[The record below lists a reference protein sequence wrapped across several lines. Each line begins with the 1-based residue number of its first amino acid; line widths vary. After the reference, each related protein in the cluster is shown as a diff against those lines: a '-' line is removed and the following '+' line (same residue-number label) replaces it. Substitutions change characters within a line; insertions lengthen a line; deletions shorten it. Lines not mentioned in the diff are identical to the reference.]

1 MKKVNVDFW
10 GPHDLVFLFGSV
22 YMAIPI
28 CKKIK
33 KIWILYLYSKIEFID
48 IFQIWFLKVEKELNC
63 IIKVFYTDGG
73 KEFIF
78 VKLKTFY
85 KKTFYKKRGIIFKY
99 IALYI
104 HKKNSFVEK
113 RWKTIISIKDVLLFD
128 SRFLLDF

>member
-1 MKKVNVDFW
+1 
-10 GPHDLVFLFGSV
+10 
-22 YMAIPI
+22 MAIPI

-33 KIWILYLYSKIEFID
+33 KTWILYLCSKIEFID
-48 IFQIWFLKVEKELNC
+48 IFQIWFLKVKKELNC
-63 IIKVFYTDGG
+63 IIKVFYTDSG

-85 KKTFYKKRGIIFKY
+85 KKSGIIFKY

-113 RWKTIISIKDVLLFD
+113 K
-128 SRFLLDF
+128 